1 MLTATM
7 KAIVCDRYGP
17 PEQLQLR
24 EVPKPVPEKN
34 EVLVKIHA
42 TAINDYD
49 WGMIRGQPYLYRLLF
64 GLTKP
69 KNPIPGMELA
79 GTIEAVGAD
88 VTAFE
93 IGDTVYGDISE
104 KGSGTFA
111 EYVCVDAKTFVRKPK
126 SMSFEQAAAIP
137 HAAMLAVQGLIDV
150 GDLKKGQQVLINGAG
165 GGVGTIG
172 LQIAKL
178 HDAEVT
184 GVDTG
189 DKLEMMES
197 LGFDHI
203 IDYKK
208 EDFTQNGR
216 RYDLVLDAKTN
227 HPLSAYLRSLK
238 PQGKYVTVGG
248 KLGRLL
254 QLLLLKPLIAVLYK
268 KSVHLVALR
277 PNKDLAYINTLF
289 ENGKIKPVVD
299 GPYPLKEVPR
309 LIRYFGEGKHT
320 GKIIV
325 VPFGIAK

>member
-24 EVPKPVPEKN
+24 EVPKPVPKAN

-64 GLTKP
+64 GITKP
-69 KNPIPGMELA
+69 KNPVPGMELA
-79 GTIEAVGAD
+79 GTIEIVGAD
-88 VTAFE
+88 VTSFE
-93 IGDTVYGDISE
+93 IGDAVYGDISE
-104 KGSGTFA
+104 KGFGTFA
-111 EYVCVDAKTFVRKPK
+111 EYVCVDAKALVHKPK
-126 SMSFEQAAAIP
+126 AMSFDQAAAIP

-150 GDLKKGQQVLINGAG
+150 GTIKKGQQVLINGAG
-165 GGVGTIG
+165 GGVGTIA

-178 HDAEVT
+178 HDVVVT

-189 DKLEMMES
+189 NKLEMMES

-208 EDFTQNGR
+208 EDFTQNGKS
-216 RYDLVLDAKTN
+216 YDLVLDARTN
-227 HPLSAYLRSLK
+227 RPILAYLRSLK

-248 KLGRLL
+248 QLGKLL
-254 QLLLLKPLIAVLYK
+254 QLLLLKPMISILSK
-268 KSVHLVALR
+268 KRLHLVALR

-289 ENGKIKPVVD
+289 EEGKVRPVID
-299 GPYPLKEVPR
+299 GPYTLEEVPR

-320 GKIIV
+320 GKV
-325 VPFGIAK
+325 VVSLK